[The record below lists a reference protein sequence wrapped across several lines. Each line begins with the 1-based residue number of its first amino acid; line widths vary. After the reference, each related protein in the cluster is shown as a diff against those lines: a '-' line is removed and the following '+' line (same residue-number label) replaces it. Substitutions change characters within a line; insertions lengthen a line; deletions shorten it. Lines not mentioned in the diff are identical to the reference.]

1 MKARDLRLAFLVV
14 WLILS
19 GAILLILLAPLV
31 LPAGTIATLLP
42 PCEWQVRYGR
52 PCPFCG
58 MTTAF
63 ILISQGH
70 FDAACRSNSLSIP
83 LYTLFVLN
91 EIGVVVWGANKVAR
105 WLQGQ
110 KRAGSGPVR
119 PAASPRGRA
128 V

>member
-14 WLILS
+14 WLILG

-31 LPAGTIATLLP
+31 LPAGTLATMLP

-63 ILISQGH
+63 ILISRGQL
-70 FDAACRSNSLSIP
+70 DAACRSNPFSIP
-83 LYTLFVLN
+83 LYALFVLN
-91 EIGVVVWGANKVAR
+91 EIAVVAWGANKTAQ
-105 WLQGQ
+105 WLQGK
-110 KRAGSGPVR
+110 KRAGSGPVH
-119 PAASPRGRA
+119 PAASPPSRA